1 MAIISAISTMISVW
15 LWGGIFSFIYLY
27 FKSRKEIKIAGLES
41 VHLCAIFI
49 IFAAVGVPIFLMDVF
64 NFDKEED
71 ENEELDYDE
80 ELVEKLEELKE
91 TIDLLLLSFK
101 KYIYKRVAKCYPF
114 IYIIIFFQR
123 IDQLIIYLY
132 LGYFFQYL

>member
-49 IFAAVGVPIFLMDVF
+49 IFAAVGVPIFLMDFF

-101 KYIYKRVAKCYPF
+101 K
-114 IYIIIFFQR
+114 
-123 IDQLIIYLY
+123 
-132 LGYFFQYL
+132 

>member
-15 LWGGIFSFIYLY
+15 LWGGIFVFLHLY

-49 IFAAVGVPIFLMDVF
+49 IFAAVGVPIFLMDFF

-80 ELVEKLEELKE
+80 ELVEELEELKE
-91 TIDLLLLSFK
+91 IIELILISFK
-101 KYIYKRVAKCYPF
+101 K
-114 IYIIIFFQR
+114 
-123 IDQLIIYLY
+123 
-132 LGYFFQYL
+132 

>member
-41 VHLCAIFI
+41 VHLCVIFI
-49 IFAAVGVPIFLMDVF
+49 IFAFAGVPIFLMDFF
-64 NFDKEED
+64 NFDREEENENIEVFED

-80 ELVEKLEELKE
+80 ELVEELEELKE
-91 TIDLLLLSFK
+91 IIELILISFK
-101 KYIYKRVAKCYPF
+101 K
-114 IYIIIFFQR
+114 
-123 IDQLIIYLY
+123 
-132 LGYFFQYL
+132 

>member
-80 ELVEKLEELKE
+80 ELVEELEELKE
-91 TIDLLLLSFK
+91 IIELILISFK
-101 KYIYKRVAKCYPF
+101 K
-114 IYIIIFFQR
+114 
-123 IDQLIIYLY
+123 
-132 LGYFFQYL
+132 

>member
-64 NFDKEED
+64 NFDRED

-80 ELVEKLEELKE
+80 ELEELKE
-91 TIDLLLLSFK
+91 IIELILISFK
-101 KYIYKRVAKCYPF
+101 K
-114 IYIIIFFQR
+114 
-123 IDQLIIYLY
+123 
-132 LGYFFQYL
+132 

>member
-27 FKSRKEIKIAGLES
+27 FKSRKEIKIAELES
-41 VHLCAIFI
+41 IHLCVIFI
-49 IFAAVGVPIFLMDVF
+49 IFAFAGVPIFLMDFF
-64 NFDKEED
+64 NFEREEENENIEIFEDEED

-91 TIDLLLLSFK
+91 TINLLLLSFK
-101 KYIYKRVAKCYPF
+101 K
-114 IYIIIFFQR
+114 
-123 IDQLIIYLY
+123 
-132 LGYFFQYL
+132 

>member
-49 IFAAVGVPIFLMDVF
+49 IFAAVGVPIFLMDFF

-71 ENEELDYDE
+71 ENEELDYDK
-80 ELVEKLEELKE
+80 ELVEELEELKE
-91 TIDLLLLSFK
+91 IIELILISFK
-101 KYIYKRVAKCYPF
+101 K
-114 IYIIIFFQR
+114 
-123 IDQLIIYLY
+123 
-132 LGYFFQYL
+132 

>member
-1 MAIISAISTMISVW
+1 MVKISTMISVW

-71 ENEELDYDE
+71 ENEELDYDK
-80 ELVEKLEELKE
+80 ELVEELEELKE
-91 TIDLLLLSFK
+91 IIELILISFK
-101 KYIYKRVAKCYPF
+101 K
-114 IYIIIFFQR
+114 
-123 IDQLIIYLY
+123 
-132 LGYFFQYL
+132 

>member
-49 IFAAVGVPIFLMDVF
+49 IFAAVGVPIFLMDFF
-64 NFDKEED
+64 NFDREE
-71 ENEELDYDE
+71 ENENIEIFEDEELDYDE
-80 ELVEKLEELKE
+80 ELVEELEELKE
-91 TIDLLLLSFK
+91 IIELILISFK
-101 KYIYKRVAKCYPF
+101 K
-114 IYIIIFFQR
+114 
-123 IDQLIIYLY
+123 
-132 LGYFFQYL
+132 

>member
-80 ELVEKLEELKE
+80 ELVEELEELKE

-101 KYIYKRVAKCYPF
+101 K
-114 IYIIIFFQR
+114 
-123 IDQLIIYLY
+123 
-132 LGYFFQYL
+132 

>member
-1 MAIISAISTMISVW
+1 MVKISTMISVW
-15 LWGGIFSFIYLY
+15 LWGGIFVFLHLY

-49 IFAAVGVPIFLMDVF
+49 IFAAVGVPIFLMDFF

-80 ELVEKLEELKE
+80 ELVEELEELKE
-91 TIDLLLLSFK
+91 IIELILISFK
-101 KYIYKRVAKCYPF
+101 K
-114 IYIIIFFQR
+114 
-123 IDQLIIYLY
+123 
-132 LGYFFQYL
+132 

>member
-91 TIDLLLLSFK
+91 TIDLLLLSLK
-101 KYIYKRVAKCYPF
+101 K
-114 IYIIIFFQR
+114 
-123 IDQLIIYLY
+123 
-132 LGYFFQYL
+132 

>member
-49 IFAAVGVPIFLMDVF
+49 IFAAVGVPIFLMDFF

-80 ELVEKLEELKE
+80 ELVEELEELKE
-91 TIDLLLLSFK
+91 IIEVILISFK
-101 KYIYKRVAKCYPF
+101 K
-114 IYIIIFFQR
+114 
-123 IDQLIIYLY
+123 
-132 LGYFFQYL
+132 

>member
-49 IFAAVGVPIFLMDVF
+49 IFAAVGVPIFLMDFF

-80 ELVEKLEELKE
+80 ELVEELEELKE

-101 KYIYKRVAKCYPF
+101 K
-114 IYIIIFFQR
+114 
-123 IDQLIIYLY
+123 
-132 LGYFFQYL
+132 

>member
-49 IFAAVGVPIFLMDVF
+49 IFAAVGVPIFLMDFF
-64 NFDKEED
+64 NFDKEEENENIEVFEDEED
-71 ENEELDYDE
+71 ENKDLDYDE
-80 ELVEKLEELKE
+80 ELVEELEELKE
-91 TIDLLLLSFK
+91 IIELILISFK
-101 KYIYKRVAKCYPF
+101 K
-114 IYIIIFFQR
+114 
-123 IDQLIIYLY
+123 
-132 LGYFFQYL
+132 

>member
-49 IFAAVGVPIFLMDVF
+49 IFAAEGVPIFLMDFF

-80 ELVEKLEELKE
+80 ELVEELEELKE
-91 TIDLLLLSFK
+91 IIELILISFK
-101 KYIYKRVAKCYPF
+101 K
-114 IYIIIFFQR
+114 
-123 IDQLIIYLY
+123 
-132 LGYFFQYL
+132 

>member
-1 MAIISAISTMISVW
+1 MVKISTMISVW

-49 IFAAVGVPIFLMDVF
+49 IFAAVGVPIFLMDFF

-71 ENEELDYDE
+71 ENEELDYDK
-80 ELVEKLEELKE
+80 ELVEELEELKE
-91 TIDLLLLSFK
+91 IIELILISFK
-101 KYIYKRVAKCYPF
+101 K
-114 IYIIIFFQR
+114 
-123 IDQLIIYLY
+123 
-132 LGYFFQYL
+132 

>member
-1 MAIISAISTMISVW
+1 MATILAISTMISVW

-27 FKSRKEIKIAGLES
+27 FKSRKEIKKAGLES

-49 IFAAVGVPIFLMDVF
+49 IFAAVGVPIFLMDFF

-80 ELVEKLEELKE
+80 ELVEELEELKE
-91 TIDLLLLSFK
+91 IIELILISFK
-101 KYIYKRVAKCYPF
+101 K
-114 IYIIIFFQR
+114 
-123 IDQLIIYLY
+123 
-132 LGYFFQYL
+132 

>member
-49 IFAAVGVPIFLMDVF
+49 IFAAVGVPIFLMDFF
-64 NFDKEED
+64 NFEREEENENIEIFEDEED
-71 ENEELDYDE
+71 ENE

-101 KYIYKRVAKCYPF
+101 K
-114 IYIIIFFQR
+114 
-123 IDQLIIYLY
+123 
-132 LGYFFQYL
+132 

>member
-49 IFAAVGVPIFLMDVF
+49 IFAFAGVPIFLMDFF

-80 ELVEKLEELKE
+80 ELVEELEELKE

-101 KYIYKRVAKCYPF
+101 K
-114 IYIIIFFQR
+114 
-123 IDQLIIYLY
+123 
-132 LGYFFQYL
+132 

>member
-49 IFAAVGVPIFLMDVF
+49 IFAFAGVPIFLMDFF
-64 NFDKEED
+64 NFDREE
-71 ENEELDYDE
+71 ENENIEIFEDEELDYDE
-80 ELVEKLEELKE
+80 ELVEELEELKE
-91 TIDLLLLSFK
+91 IIELILISFK
-101 KYIYKRVAKCYPF
+101 K
-114 IYIIIFFQR
+114 
-123 IDQLIIYLY
+123 
-132 LGYFFQYL
+132 

>member
-41 VHLCAIFI
+41 VHLCVIFI
-49 IFAAVGVPIFLMDVF
+49 IFAAVGVPIFLMDFF

-101 KYIYKRVAKCYPF
+101 K
-114 IYIIIFFQR
+114 
-123 IDQLIIYLY
+123 
-132 LGYFFQYL
+132 

>member
-49 IFAAVGVPIFLMDVF
+49 IFAAVGVPIFLMDFF
-64 NFDKEED
+64 NFDREE
-71 ENEELDYDE
+71 ENENIEIFEDEELDYDE

-91 TIDLLLLSFK
+91 IIELILISFK
-101 KYIYKRVAKCYPF
+101 K
-114 IYIIIFFQR
+114 
-123 IDQLIIYLY
+123 
-132 LGYFFQYL
+132 

>member
-1 MAIISAISTMISVW
+1 MVKISTMISVW

-64 NFDKEED
+64 NFDRED

-80 ELVEKLEELKE
+80 ELEELKE
-91 TIDLLLLSFK
+91 IIELILISFK
-101 KYIYKRVAKCYPF
+101 K
-114 IYIIIFFQR
+114 
-123 IDQLIIYLY
+123 
-132 LGYFFQYL
+132 

>member
-49 IFAAVGVPIFLMDVF
+49 IFAAVGVPIFLMDFF
-64 NFDKEED
+64 NFDKEE
-71 ENEELDYDE
+71 ENENIEIFEDEELDYDE
-80 ELVEKLEELKE
+80 ELEELKE
-91 TIDLLLLSFK
+91 IIELILISFK
-101 KYIYKRVAKCYPF
+101 K
-114 IYIIIFFQR
+114 
-123 IDQLIIYLY
+123 
-132 LGYFFQYL
+132 

>member
-49 IFAAVGVPIFLMDVF
+49 IFAAVGVPIFLMDFF

-80 ELVEKLEELKE
+80 ELVEELEELKE
-91 TIDLLLLSFK
+91 IIELILISFK
-101 KYIYKRVAKCYPF
+101 K
-114 IYIIIFFQR
+114 
-123 IDQLIIYLY
+123 
-132 LGYFFQYL
+132 

>member
-1 MAIISAISTMISVW
+1 MVKISTMISVW

-49 IFAAVGVPIFLMDVF
+49 IFAAVGVPIFLMDFF

-80 ELVEKLEELKE
+80 ELVEELEELKE
-91 TIDLLLLSFK
+91 IIELILISFK
-101 KYIYKRVAKCYPF
+101 K
-114 IYIIIFFQR
+114 
-123 IDQLIIYLY
+123 
-132 LGYFFQYL
+132 